1 MESCTF
7 TRTDE
12 AGVGIGLNAVSEEL
26 VDDGRDEALE
36 FCPICLHE
44 WDMDVDESFDEYVAK
59 CDHWNDW
66 VAVHSSEDESIT
78 MKVYEGKS
86 QEGYRDCFSYVDGID
101 VKRQL
106 PTTKVAGL

>member
-1 MESCTF
+1 MF
-7 TRTDE
+7 TWTDE
-12 AGVGIGLNAVSEEL
+12 AGVGIGLNAVSEEW

-36 FCPICLHE
+36 FCPICFHE

-78 MKVYEGKS
+78 MKVYECKS
-86 QEGYRDCFSYVDGID
+86 QEGYRDCFLYVDGID
-101 VKRQL
+101 VKH
-106 PTTKVAGL
+106 